1 MGILNDVLAYKERRD
16 AENNALGNAIPQAVA
31 AFIQGRQQAVENQQK
46 SMLMQI
52 QAANAG
58 FRIDG
63 NQLVKDESLGGTKP
77 VYGFDKTEGTLKK
90 ITDIP
95 KDAVVQQTGQS
106 NFGSASE
113 EELSSVVDGMAKG
126 TQNPNLTAYSRN
138 DRTRLSALAEKRG
151 INLNQFAGEYNA
163 TQKFL
168 QTKNSIKQ
176 VQLRQ
181 GIDSVQQSVKHLRD
195 LNEEFKRTGW
205 TPANKAEIVLAMT
218 GTNPAKREIATK
230 YLTQLNVLTDE
241 MGQVFM
247 GGNSPTDR
255 ALKLAGEIFNKD
267 FGFDQMNAAL
277 DTVDTN
283 LQFRLNAMD
292 STEPSIVGGNVQNQN
307 MVPRAD
313 SVDEDFSA
321 MSREELQA
329 MLAELEG

>member
-1 MGILNDVLAYKERRD
+1 MGILNDVLQYKARKE
-16 AENNALGNAIPQAVA
+16 AEEAQVANAIPQAVA

-113 EELSSVVDGMAKG
+113 EELASVVAGMKKG

-138 DRTRLSALAEKRG
+138 DRTRLGALAEKEG
-151 INLNQFAGEYNA
+151 VNLNQLAGEYNA
-163 TQKFL
+163 TKKFL

-181 GIDSVQQSVKHLRD
+181 GISSVQQSVKHLREI
-195 LNEEFKRTGW
+195 NKEFKRTGW
-205 TPANKAEIVLAMT
+205 TPANKAELALAMT
-218 GTNPAKREIATK
+218 GTNPTKRDIATK
-230 YLTQLNVLTDE
+230 YMTQIKVLTDE
-241 MGQVFM
+241 LGQVFM

-255 ALKLAGEIFNKD
+255 ALKLAEEVFQSN
-267 FGFDQMNAAL
+267 FGFDQMNATL